1 VSLRRVSLFVRHRT
15 GGRRFGRGVDAVTA
29 EFAAAICVTSGRAE
43 RLVSRTGLP
52 RRMAR
57 MFPESGADADDE
69 PRESAPRVIG
79 LDSDEA
85 DATLSALSSG
95 TSRRILTALH
105 ERSDTPASVADRVDT
120 SLQNA
125 QYHLSKLA
133 DAGLVEVVDTVYSE
147 KGREMK
153 VYAPADRPLV
163 VFAGGDEES
172 AGLESALTRLLGAV
186 GVLALASLLVQFALR
201 GVPFVAQSGGAD
213 GGAGAEAAQADA
225 QTTAVET
232 AGAVETA
239 VGLPPGLLFFLGGLT
254 VLVGI
259 LAVRYVR
266 TRRAAGD

>member
-1 VSLRRVSLFVRHRT
+1 
-15 GGRRFGRGVDAVTA
+15 
-29 EFAAAICVTSGRAE
+29 
-43 RLVSRTGLP
+43 
-52 RRMAR
+52 MAR
-57 MFPESGADADDE
+57 MFPESGADSDAGVDAE
-69 PRESAPRVIG
+69 SRESAPRVIG

-105 ERSDTPASVADRVDT
+105 ERSDTPASIADRVDT

-133 DAGLVEVVDTVYSE
+133 DAGLVEVTDTVYSE

-186 GVLALASLLVQFALR
+186 GVLGLASLLVQVLLR
-201 GVPFVAQSGGAD
+201 GVPFVAQSGE
-213 GGAGAEAAQADA
+213 AGAETAQADA
-225 QTTAVET
+225 QSTAVET
-232 AGAVETA
+232 ASAVETA
-239 VGLPPGLLFFLGGLT
+239 VGLPPGLVFFLGGLT
-254 VLVGI
+254 VLLGL
-259 LAVRYVR
+259 LAVQYVR
-266 TRRAAGD
+266 ARRAAAG